1 MAAPARASMKSC
13 DVMVDFLF
21 RAKLE
26 PIIICRMVVESVQ
39 ILNLRFDSVFVSVFS
54 DIVIPD
60 GNKVVV
66 EISTRQVWN

>member
-1 MAAPARASMKSC
+1 MKSC

-26 PIIICRMVVESVQ
+26 PIIICGMVVESVQ